1 MTNMARAIGNW
12 SLANGRHHIA
22 SGRRGAGR
30 SPGSTAAPGRLV
42 RALVAIMLAALATAF
57 AVGPASPAW
66 ADPITCTG
74 ADVPF
79 TVAGQPVTM
88 HGTLCRPNDP
98 TDTVV
103 MLLHGGTYN
112 HVYWDFPLEPNRY
125 NFRRGLNLA
134 GLATFVVDRLGT
146 GLSSRP
152 PSTDV
157 TAQAAVAGFHVA
169 LQMLRAGAIGG
180 TAFPKV
186 VLGGH
191 SFGSFLAVG
200 EVATYPGDADA
211 VLLTG
216 FSHNVSP
223 EGVGRVIASFYPAA
237 QDPAFAQAQPPYDDG
252 YVTTMP
258 GTRQNIF
265 YAPATADP
273 AVVALDEATK
283 DVLSLTESNT
293 SGAYLD
299 PAVSQAIQVPVLILN
314 GEFDT
319 LFVCPN
325 GPPCTAGQYLAQESQ
340 FFSAQACL
348 QTFVLSDAGHSLNLF
363 PKAHQAWNAAAEWIE
378 AFVVDRPPSST
389 TCP

>member
-1 MTNMARAIGNW
+1 MTDMARATGNV
-12 SLANGRHHIA
+12 SLANGRHRIA
-22 SGRRGAGR
+22 SGRRGTGR
-30 SPGSTAAPGRLV
+30 SPGSMAAPGRLV
-42 RALVAIMLAALATAF
+42 RALVTIMLAALATA
-57 AVGPASPAW
+57 VGPASPAA
-66 ADPITCTG
+66 ADPITCSG

-112 HVYWDFPLEPNRY
+112 HVYWDFPLDPQHY
-125 NFRRGLNLA
+125 SFRRGLNLA

-157 TAQAAVAGFHVA
+157 TAQAALAGFHVA
-169 LQMLRAGAIGG
+169 LQMLRAGGIGG

-223 EGVGRVIASFYPAA
+223 EGVGRVLAAFYPAA

-258 GTRQNIF
+258 GTRYDLF

-283 DVLSLTESNT
+283 DVLSLTESDT
-293 SGAYLD
+293 SSAYLD
-299 PAVSQAIQVPVLILN
+299 PAVSQSIQVPVLILN

-325 GPPCTAGQYLAQESQ
+325 GPPCTAGEYLSQESQ
-340 FFSAQACL
+340 FFSPQACL
-348 QTFVLSDAGHSLNLF
+348 RTYVLRDAGHSLNLF
-363 PKAHQAWNAAAEWIE
+363 PNAHKARSAAAEWIE
-378 AFVVDRPPSST
+378 EFVVNRPPGST